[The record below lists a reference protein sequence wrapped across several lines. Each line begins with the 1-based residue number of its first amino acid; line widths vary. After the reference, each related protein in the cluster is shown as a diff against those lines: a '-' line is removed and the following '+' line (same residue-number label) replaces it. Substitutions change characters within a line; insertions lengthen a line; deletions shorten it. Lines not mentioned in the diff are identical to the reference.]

1 MNKTE
6 QTNKNKTKKD
16 KHTHSAAKHTCVLK
30 HTFGPS
36 AAR

>member
-6 QTNKNKTKKD
+6 QTNTRIKLKKTN
-16 KHTHSAAKHTCVLK
+16 THSAAKHTCVLK